1 MPSKTRK
8 ARKAPAES
16 ATLFPIETVK
26 TGLDGKEWIVALKGR
41 SQRWVPYKKEC
52 VLFATYKM
60 GTVKNLIKP
69 LARGLIRFLTVPI
82 L

>member
-69 LARGLIRFLTVPI
+69 LARGLIRF
-82 L
+82 